1 MSTIESVPACVERS
15 KATATAVPWR
25 LGAMGLLWIGAYLP
39 LVSAHARQLWLRPH
53 YQFFPLVLLNIWHVM
68 SGPGVEIGGRRLLV
82 EEACSGIRSL
92 FSVLAATRFFGLWV
106 RRPPVRALCLVLSAV
121 GWVLLGN
128 IVRVVAMT
136 TLNTS

>member
-53 YQFFPLVLLNIWHVM
+53 YQFFPLVLVGAVVLFCSRLKDAGPLSPGSGRWSAMWVSVTLALTAVAVLLNSSWLGAVALL
-68 SGPGVEIGGRRLLV
+68 STLAAVLFGIGGRPL
-82 EEACSGIRSL
+82 
-92 FSVLAATRFFGLWV
+92 
-106 RRPPVRALCLVLSAV
+106 
-121 GWVLLGN
+121 
-128 IVRVVAMT
+128 
-136 TLNTS
+136 